1 MYNKFLEFAVQLAKA
16 AGGIQLA
23 YFRGDRLS
31 IETKSNVYD
40 VVTRADKESE
50 ELIAG
55 MIAERYPDHA
65 ILGEE
70 GGCRGNAAS
79 DWRWVVD
86 PLDGTTNYSQ
96 GLPLF
101 TVSIALQYRGET
113 IVGVVYA
120 PYLNELFTATKGGG
134 AYLQYASREP
144 ERLRVG
150 EKQTLATSVIASGF
164 PYDKDV
170 NPDNNSDNVARIIP
184 YVRDVRRLGS
194 AAYDISCVAAG
205 LLDGRA
211 VTTHWRSADRLR
223 QLYPGLRVDDDRIFI
238 ESGKYWT
245 SAGVTAG
252 IDLALALIERDFGA
266 ALSQQVARRLV
277 VFMRRNGDQRQY
289 SQTLRLQDRVAA
301 PFRELVEK
309 MEARLSA
316 RWSVDDMADAC
327 QMSRRTFQRKF
338 AAHFGVAPT
347 EVLRRL
353 REERAGAL
361 ESAGKMTRKA
371 VEQHV
376 GPVPKRPRQ

>member
-1 MYNKFLEFAVQLAKA
+1 MYDELLKFAVQLAKA

-40 VVTRADKESE
+40 VVTRADRESE

-134 AYLQYASREP
+134 AYLQYASRES

-170 NPDNNSDNVARIIP
+170 NPDNTDHPLRAGCP
-184 YVRDVRRLGS
+184 
-194 AAYDISCVAAG
+194 AAG
-205 LLDGRA
+205 FCGLRHQLRRRRTAGRLLGTGAARMG
-211 VTTHWRSADRLR
+211 RLR
-223 QLYPGLRVDDDRIFI
+223 
-238 ESGKYWT
+238 
-245 SAGVTAG
+245 
-252 IDLALALIERDFGA
+252 
-266 ALSQQVARRLV
+266 
-277 VFMRRNGDQRQY
+277 
-289 SQTLRLQDRVAA
+289 
-301 PFRELVEK
+301 
-309 MEARLSA
+309 
-316 RWSVDDMADAC
+316 
-327 QMSRRTFQRKF
+327 RRTDPRR
-338 AAHFGVAPT
+338 GRG
-347 EVLRRL
+347 RRL
-353 REERAGAL
+353 RPAPRPGHLDRRGQRRDREGNLEVRAVNSPKTKSLQAL
-361 ESAGKMTRKA
+361 QPILNEGGSKFPPLHMC
-371 VEQHV
+371 VY
-376 GPVPKRPRQ
+376 